1 MNIVGDQ
8 AEWTCYRIHVYTRHR
23 EIGVM
28 GVRRRFL
35 PPLLD
40 TYQDMIFVLYGKVS
54 SKLVTEPDFM
64 DTLES
69 VVCAQ
74 LAVVQFSQRCIG
86 IDLTSLSAVVCIYC
100 DPGGHVISNFSC
112 AANTH
117 HGHLPWRYQA

>member
-1 MNIVGDQ
+1 MVAPEDRRYEDHYFIPDQGVYEKTMNIVGDQ

-74 LAVVQFSQRCIG
+74 LAVMQFSQ
-86 IDLTSLSAVVCIYC
+86 
-100 DPGGHVISNFSC
+100 
-112 AANTH
+112 
-117 HGHLPWRYQA
+117 